1 MSEFRQNCRPR
12 PKGVHQQPVFGLPA
26 FISSEQLCSETITC
40 KTSLKLGFHSN
51 ARNARKALRKEKY
64 ASKIKSVQETQQTQE
79 NYASK
84 KTKVRKRKSRNGP
97 CARKRNMIES
107 ILFFTQRTQRMRAF
121 EWKPILKHI
130 NVKCNDSNALMKAVQ
145 AELL

>member
-1 MSEFRQNCRPR
+1 
-12 PKGVHQQPVFGLPA
+12 
-26 FISSEQLCSETITC
+26 
-40 KTSLKLGFHSN
+40 
-51 ARNARKALRKEKY
+51 
-64 ASKIKSVQETQQTQE
+64 
-79 NYASK
+79 
-84 KTKVRKRKSRNGP
+84 
-97 CARKRNMIES
+97 MIES